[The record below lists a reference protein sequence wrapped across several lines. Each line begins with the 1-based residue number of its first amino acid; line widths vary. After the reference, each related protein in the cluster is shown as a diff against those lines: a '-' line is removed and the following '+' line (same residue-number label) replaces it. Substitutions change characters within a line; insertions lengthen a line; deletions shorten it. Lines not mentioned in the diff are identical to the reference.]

1 MRAFPLKRQNRD
13 INVGEC
19 ITRMIPQHLPLC
31 EIVSIRNAINLTN
44 TEMLVEQILFN
55 LQIPIEQFLFKTIS
69 IDHWYAAS
77 DSVGM
82 GVG

>member
-1 MRAFPLKRQNRD
+1 
-13 INVGEC
+13 
-19 ITRMIPQHLPLC
+19 MIPQHLPIC

-69 IDHWYAAS
+69 IDHCTGTLLLTRLEWAWDNEYVVEQQS
-77 DSVGM
+77 SVESW
-82 GVG
+82 